1 MDGRLSQG
9 TLNREREA
17 VALRGLR
24 RARRG
29 VIHLGRPRTLGS
41 VFEGPNSRAILRRDR
56 VYRRM
61 LVVADV
67 VAVFAALE
75 LSVVATGAGPHL
87 HLVVLL
93 PLLAAA
99 VGTAKFLGLYD
110 RDDLV
115 LHKSTLNEAP
125 TVFHMATLFA
135 LLVELSSWQLLGG
148 PLRPAQL
155 AATWALVF
163 ALTLVTRTCA
173 RGISHGVARP
183 ERCLVVG
190 DLSGVNALSSRLVVG
205 RGVNADLIG
214 TLVLGSGANQALSL
228 ESIEQMVRDL
238 DVQRVILAPREADS
252 DLVLDVVRL
261 VKGLGVKVSL
271 LPRLFE
277 VVGSSVVFDDL
288 HGITLLGVRRFGLS
302 RSSAAIKRATDVTVA
317 LIGLAAVSPIM
328 AIVALL
334 IRADT
339 PGPIFFRQIRVGR
352 DGERFEMLKFR
363 SMVADAD
370 AQRTE
375 LVERHGNSNGNGRLF
390 KLADD
395 PRVTRVGK
403 WLRRTSLDELPQLLN
418 VLRGDMSLVGPRPL
432 IVDEDALVR
441 GWQRRRLRL
450 TPGMTGPWQSLG
462 STAPLNEMINM
473 DYLYI
478 ANWSLYADV
487 KIVLRTAM
495 HVLGRNGV

>member
-1 MDGRLSQG
+1 
-9 TLNREREA
+9 
-17 VALRGLR
+17 
-24 RARRG
+24 
-29 VIHLGRPRTLGS
+29 
-41 VFEGPNSRAILRRDR
+41 
-56 VYRRM
+56 
-61 LVVADV
+61 
-67 VAVFAALE
+67 
-75 LSVVATGAGPHL
+75 
-87 HLVVLL
+87 
-93 PLLAAA
+93 
-99 VGTAKFLGLYD
+99 
-110 RDDLV
+110 
-115 LHKSTLNEAP
+115 
-125 TVFHMATLFA
+125 MATLFA